1 MRAMHHLHD
10 HPRLLD
16 DPVVLKLLEPRDVAA
31 ITTDPGP
38 FDTPTLRR
46 LRAGIALR
54 SRYAEDCVAD
64 AVGHGVRQYVILG
77 AGLDSFAYRNPF
89 PPDALRVFEVDHPA
103 TQAWKRERLA
113 TAGIGAAA
121 SPTFVP
127 VDFEHE
133 AVAPAL
139 AARGFDAGA
148 PAIIS
153 WLGVM
158 MYLTRDAI
166 RQTFAWVASL
176 APGSMI
182 VFTYIAQP
190 SSSDRAA
197 RAAFDGLAAHAAAQ
211 GEPWIT
217 SFEPPELARELD
229 DVGLAL
235 VEDLGS
241 TESIARYFRG
251 RTDGL
256 RPGSAGHLARATV
269 PAR

>member
-1 MRAMHHLHD
+1 MRAMHHLYD
-10 HPRLLD
+10 HPRLLE
-16 DPVVLKLLEPRDVAA
+16 DPVVLKLLDARDVAA
-31 ITTDPGP
+31 IRTDPSP

-89 PPDALRVFEVDHPA
+89 PADALRVFEVDHPA

-113 TAGIGAAA
+113 AAGIDASA

-127 VDFEHE
+127 IDFERE
-133 AVAPAL
+133 TLAAAL
-139 AARGFDAGA
+139 AAHGFDATA
-148 PAIIS
+148 PAIVS
-153 WLGVM
+153 WLGVI
-158 MYLTRDAI
+158 MYLTRDAV

-176 APGSMI
+176 APGSTI
-182 VFTYIAQP
+182 VFTYIAEP
-190 SSSDRAA
+190 SKADRVA

-217 SFEPPELARELD
+217 SFEPPELALELAAA
-229 DVGLAL
+229 GLAL
-235 VEDLGS
+235 VEDLGPAQ
-241 TESIARYFRG
+241 SIERYFRG

>member
-1 MRAMHHLHD
+1 MHHLYD
-10 HPRLLD
+10 HPRVLD
-16 DPVVLKLLEPRDVAA
+16 DPVVLKLLDAHDVAA
-31 ITTDPGP
+31 IRTDPTP
-38 FDTPTLRR
+38 YDTPTLRR

-89 PPDALRVFEVDHPA
+89 PREKLRVFEVDHPA

-113 TAGIGAAA
+113 AAGIDAST

-133 AVAPAL
+133 TIGAAL
-139 AARGFDAGA
+139 AEHGFRAGA

-158 MYLTRDAI
+158 MYLTRDTI
-166 RQTFAWVASL
+166 RQTFGWVATL
-176 APGSMI
+176 APGSTI
-182 VFTYIAQP
+182 VFTYLAQP

-217 SFEPPELARELD
+217 SFEPHELARLLD
-229 DVGLAL
+229 EVGLAL
-235 VEDLGS
+235 VEDLGP
-241 TESIARYFRG
+241 TEAIERYFRG

-256 RPGSAGHLARATV
+256 RPGSAGHLARAIV

>member
-1 MRAMHHLHD
+1 MRAMHHLYD
-10 HPRLLD
+10 EPRLLE
-16 DPVVLKLLEPRDVAA
+16 DPVVLKLLDARDVAA
-31 ITTDPGP
+31 ITSNPTP

-89 PPDALRVFEVDHPA
+89 PASALRVFEVDHPA

-113 TAGIGAAA
+113 AAGIDVSA

-127 VDFEHE
+127 VDFERE
-133 AVAPAL
+133 TLAAAL
-139 AARGFDAGA
+139 ATHGFDAAA
-148 PAIIS
+148 PAIVS
-153 WLGVM
+153 WLGVI
-158 MYLTRDAI
+158 MYLTRDAV
-166 RQTFAWVASL
+166 RQTFAWAASL
-176 APGSMI
+176 APGSTI
-182 VFTYIAQP
+182 VFTYLAEP
-190 SSSDRAA
+190 SGADRAT
-197 RAAFDGLAAHAAAQ
+197 RVAFDGLAAHAASQ

-217 SFEPPELARELD
+217 SFEPSDLARELTG
-229 DVGLAL
+229 VGLAL

-256 RPGSAGHLARATV
+256 RPGSSGHLARATV